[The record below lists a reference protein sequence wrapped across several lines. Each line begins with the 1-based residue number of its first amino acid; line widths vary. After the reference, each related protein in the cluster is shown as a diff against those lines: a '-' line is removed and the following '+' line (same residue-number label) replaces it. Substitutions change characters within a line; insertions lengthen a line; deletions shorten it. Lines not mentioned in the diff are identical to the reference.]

1 MDYFDLLK
9 RAWNITWRYKALWVL
24 GLFAG
29 AASGSSGG
37 SPGSSSSY
45 SEGGD
50 ELTAQWNHLT
60 SWASDNAVLIAVAVA
75 ALVIISLALW
85 ILSVA
90 AQGGI
95 AHGTNEAA
103 AGRTPSLR
111 DSWSAGFAKWGRTFM
126 VQLVLG
132 LPLLFI
138 ALIIA
143 GMVVAAV
150 IGGGD
155 SGAGIGAICLA
166 IPVLGAVVIAAS
178 LIIGILLPVA
188 VRYGVLL
195 DVSFGQAIKRAW
207 DDLWAKKGLFV
218 FWLVMLLPGI
228 AYGFAV
234 FIIVLVALVPA
245 FVAVLAEQY
254 IVAGALFVFTMILMM
269 LPGAIY
275 STFVN
280 AAWTLM
286 FRHLTGMDPLPATSG
301 PAPAPTA
308 WSATPVQA
316 APAPPAP
323 PAGHAAPEGVADGV
337 EPIPTPLA
345 PPPPP
350 PASDVE

>member
-29 AASGSSGG
+29 VASGSSGG
-37 SPGSSSSY
+37 SPGGNSNY

-50 ELTAQWNHLT
+50 EMAAQWDRFA
-60 SWASDNAVLIAVAVA
+60 SWATENIALIAVVA
-75 ALVIISLALW
+75 AGLVVISVALW
-85 ILSVA
+85 ILSIA

-111 DSWSAGFAKWGRTFM
+111 ESWSAGFAKWGRTFM
-126 VQLVLG
+126 VQFVLG
-132 LPLLFI
+132 LPVFLVALL
-138 ALIIA
+138 IA
-143 GMVVAAV
+143 GVVAAAV

-155 SGAGIGAICLA
+155 SAAGVGAICLVV
-166 IPVLGAVVIAAS
+166 PVLAAVVIGAS

-188 VRYGVLL
+188 LRYGVLL
-195 DVSFGQAIKRAW
+195 DVTYGQAIKRAW

-228 AYGFAV
+228 AYGFVV
-234 FIIVLVALVPA
+234 FAFVLVGLVPA
-245 FVAVLAEQY
+245 FLAMLAEQY
-254 IVAGALFVFTMILMM
+254 VIAGALFVVIMLALM
-269 LPGAIY
+269 LPGAVY

-286 FRHLTGMDPLPATSG
+286 FRHLTGMDP
-301 PAPAPTA
+301 
-308 WSATPVQA
+308 SAAVQA
-316 APAPPAP
+316 AAPAIPSEWTAPSAPTDWNAPPAP
-323 PAGHAAPEGVADGV
+323 PAPSELTPPAP
-337 EPIPTPLA
+337 T

-350 PASDVE
+350 GSDVE